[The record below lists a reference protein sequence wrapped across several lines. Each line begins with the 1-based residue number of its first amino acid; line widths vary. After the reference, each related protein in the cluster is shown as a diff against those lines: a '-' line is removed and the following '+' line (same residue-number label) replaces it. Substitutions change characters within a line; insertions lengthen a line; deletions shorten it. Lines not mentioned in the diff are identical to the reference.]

1 MRAVV
6 YERFGGPEVLEL
18 RDWPQPEPRADEVLV
33 RIHAAGVNPVD
44 AQNRA
49 DGAWA
54 GITPPV
60 IPGYDFSGV
69 VEAIGERVSNWAPG
83 DDVFGAPAV
92 RGTGRGS
99 YAEYIAVPAELVVA
113 KPNRLSHIEA
123 AAVPIAACTAHECVR
138 RLRLEPDEWLLVLGA
153 GGGVGSF
160 AVQFAAGLGVR
171 VLALASTRHHRLLAD
186 LGAEACVDYIDED
199 VAEAVTRI
207 TGGEIDAVADFV
219 GEGALAAILPLLR
232 ERGRA
237 VEIVDITGD
246 IEPLIDRN
254 QELHGVLFN
263 PANPEPLRAV
273 AAELEAGRVRPVVS
287 DVLPLERAADAH
299 RLLES
304 GHRQGKLVLTLGLR
318 QAPDSLRTPGDEAK
332 RARQDSN
339 L

>member
-18 RDWPQPEPRADEVLV
+18 RDWPQPEPGPDEVLV

-92 RGTGRGS
+92 RGTGWGS

-113 KPNRLSHIEA
+113 KPNRLSHVEA

-138 RLRLEPDEWLLVLGA
+138 RLRVEPGEWLLVLGA

-160 AVQFAAGLGVR
+160 AVQFAAGLGTR
-171 VLALASTRHHRLLAD
+171 VLAVASTRHHRLLAD
-186 LGAEACVDYIDED
+186 LGAEACVDYSDED
-199 VAEAVTRI
+199 VGEAVARI

-304 GHRQGKLVLTLGLR
+304 GHRQGKLVLTLWN
-318 QAPDSLRTPGDEAK
+318 PPS
-332 RARQDSN
+332 AR
-339 L
+339 

>member
-1 MRAVV
+1 
-6 YERFGGPEVLEL
+6 
-18 RDWPQPEPRADEVLV
+18 
-33 RIHAAGVNPVD
+33 
-44 AQNRA
+44 
-49 DGAWA
+49 
-54 GITPPV
+54 
-60 IPGYDFSGV
+60 
-69 VEAIGERVSNWAPG
+69 
-83 DDVFGAPAV
+83 
-92 RGTGRGS
+92 
-99 YAEYIAVPAELVVA
+99 
-113 KPNRLSHIEA
+113 
-123 AAVPIAACTAHECVR
+123 
-138 RLRLEPDEWLLVLGA
+138 
-153 GGGVGSF
+153 
-160 AVQFAAGLGVR
+160 
-171 VLALASTRHHRLLAD
+171 VLAVASTRHHRLLAG

-304 GHRQGKLVLTLGLR
+304 GHRQGKLVLTLW
-318 QAPDSLRTPGDEAK
+318 TPPS
-332 RARQDSN
+332 AR
-339 L
+339 